1 MRNGAP
7 LALLAVTA
15 VSAFA
20 GMRMAMSGSSN
31 KGSYRTMAQIKDA
44 NLEADGVFF
53 RPAMMQIFQTRIEAG
68 PFHGRFFVTSDQ
80 FTSMRG
86 KQYARRYTVR
96 EALADGSIGTVGEFQ
111 QYEDKASAVKAAK
124 GAG

>member
-7 LALLAVTA
+7 LAVLSVAA
-15 VSAFA
+15 IAAYA
-20 GMRMAMSGSSN
+20 GVRALYSGQRGSRAYRSMAS
-31 KGSYRTMAQIKDA
+31 IKDA

-86 KQYARRYTVR
+86 KSYPRRYTVR
-96 EALADGSIGTVGEFQ
+96 EALPDGSIGTVGEFQ
-111 QYEDKASAVKAAK
+111 QYEDKASAVQAAK
-124 GAG
+124 GAA